1 MSVMIIKWQRMMCLI
16 DPMDER
22 TIFYLVCDERIYFIY
37 FKFHGIEDSCCIRKN
52 KGLKVKQGSSCYI
65 NGGGVHLENKDGTQ
79 HLYCIDT
86 MGEKVWIYYIW
97 FWVMAD
103 QDNGR
108 NNILYIVSDFTK
120 SIMYSCNSDEV

>member
-97 FWVMAD
+97 FWGD
-103 QDNGR
+103 GGSRQWE
-108 NNILYIVSDFTK
+108 K
-120 SIMYSCNSDEV
+120 

>member
-1 MSVMIIKWQRMMCLI
+1 MKEQFFIWYVTRGYILFILSSTEL
-16 DPMDER
+16 
-22 TIFYLVCDERIYFIY
+22 RIAAAL
-37 FKFHGIEDSCCIRKN
+37 EKN

-108 NNILYIVSDFTK
+108 NNILYIVSDF